1 MQLAKNSEV
10 RYVGAA
16 VAAANN
22 TDSNSTIV
30 DMAGWDG
37 VIFVTTVTASTATSV
52 VTLKAEQNTANSDS
66 GMAALSGASA
76 SATSAVTDDLNGKT
90 LIVSVHQPRER
101 YVQAVRTSAT
111 ANSAFGQVIAI
122 LYGPRTAPTAAAST
136 TAASADTVSPAEA

>member
-52 VTLKAEQNTANSDS
+52 VTLKAEQNTANSDT

-76 SATSAVTDDLNGKT
+76 SATCAVTDDLNGKT

>member
-1 MQLAKNSEV
+1 MQLAKNVEV

-16 VAAANN
+16 VAAASS
-22 TDSNSTIV
+22 TDSNSTII

-90 LIVSVHQPRER
+90 LIVSVHQPRKR

>member
-1 MQLAKNSEV
+1 MQLAKNVEV

-16 VAAANN
+16 VAAASS
-22 TDSNSTIV
+22 TDSNSTII

>member
-1 MQLAKNSEV
+1 MQLAKNVEV

-16 VAAANN
+16 VAAASS

-52 VTLKAEQNTANSDS
+52 VTLKVEQNTANSDT
-66 GMAALSGASA
+66 GMSALSGASA
-76 SATSAVTDDLNGKT
+76 AATSAVTDDLNGKT

>member
-1 MQLAKNSEV
+1 MQLAKNVEV

-16 VAAANN
+16 VAAASS
-22 TDSNSTIV
+22 TDSNSTII

-52 VTLKAEQNTANSDS
+52 VTLKAEQNTANSDT

-90 LIVSVHQPRER
+90 LIVSVHKPRER

-122 LYGPRTAPTAAAST
+122 LYGPKAAPTATSST

>member
-1 MQLAKNSEV
+1 MQLAKNVEV

-16 VAAANN
+16 VAAASS

-30 DMAGWDG
+30 DMSNWDG

-52 VTLKAEQNTANSDS
+52 VTLRAEQNTANSDT
-66 GMAALSGASA
+66 GMALLSGASA
-76 SATSAVTDDLNGKT
+76 SATCAVTNDLNGKT

-111 ANSAFGQVIAI
+111 ANSAFGEVHAI

>member
-22 TDSNSTIV
+22 TDSNSTII
-30 DMAGWDG
+30 DMSNWDG
-37 VIFVTTVTASTATSV
+37 AIFVTTVTASTATSV
-52 VTLKAEQNTANSDS
+52 VTLKAEQNTANSDT

-76 SATSAVTDDLNGKT
+76 SATCAVTDDLNGKT

>member
-16 VAAANN
+16 VAAASSTN
-22 TDSNSTIV
+22 SNSTII

-52 VTLKAEQNTANSDS
+52 VTLTAEQNTTNSDS

-90 LIVSVHQPRER
+90 LVVSVHKPRER

>member
-52 VTLKAEQNTANSDS
+52 VTLKAEQNTANSDT